1 MGAKIARTQRLGD
14 IRTYQ
19 NAFGRAI
26 EQTWSMSC
34 VIGSLSQEKILNGFL
49 RDYSRLHNC
58 AGIGR
63 RNDGLAREVMALV
76 SISLLHRSICWSELQ
91 GTQWR
96 PLLSVFLAVAKATA
110 TGERCSS
117 ESTIFLISRSTYWK
131 LSVDCNCPR
140 SEHVWSGK

>member
-1 MGAKIARTQRLGD
+1 MEFVNLLSLNESTTAVSEFVVPALHLDSDQVPVLIPFFLQFAQWEQRLPEHKGWVS

-76 SISLLHRSICWSELQ
+76 SISLLHRSICWS
-91 GTQWR
+91 
-96 PLLSVFLAVAKATA
+96 
-110 TGERCSS
+110 
-117 ESTIFLISRSTYWK
+117 
-131 LSVDCNCPR
+131 
-140 SEHVWSGK
+140 